1 MRQQSLIEENAEIF
15 QVLHICRRGETM
27 IDRLKGMIDRLQH
40 ELPDMEHLPEPAQ
53 EELAAQIEALL
64 GQFGYRKRSQQGAS
78 SKARKRTKKEW
89 ENPVG
94 AWADM
99 PDTVDEMFEAFEKIR
114 HANPPSPPV
123 ELP

>member
-1 MRQQSLIEENAEIF
+1 
-15 QVLHICRRGETM
+15 M
-27 IDRLKGMIDRLQH
+27 IDRLQGMIDRLQH
-40 ELPDMEHLPEPAQ
+40 ALPDMEQLPEATQ
-53 EELAAQIEALL
+53 EELAAQIETLL
-64 GQFGYRKRSQQGAS
+64 ERLEPPKQGQRGAS
-78 SKARKRTKKEW
+78 LKAKKRTKKEW

-99 PDTVDEMFEAFEKIR
+99 PDTVDEMFEAFDKIR

>member
-1 MRQQSLIEENAEIF
+1 
-15 QVLHICRRGETM
+15 M
-27 IDRLKGMIDRLQH
+27 INRLQGMIDRLLH
-40 ELPDMEHLPEPAQ
+40 AFPDMEQLPETAQ

-64 GQFGYRKRSQQGAS
+64 EQLEYQKRDLPGGS
-78 SKARKRTKKEW
+78 SKAKKRIKKEW

-114 HANPPSPPV
+114 RANPPSPSV

>member
-1 MRQQSLIEENAEIF
+1 
-15 QVLHICRRGETM
+15 M

-40 ELPDMEHLPEPAQ
+40 ALPDMEQLPEPAQ
-53 EELAAQIEALL
+53 EELAVQIEALL
-64 GQFGYRKRSQQGAS
+64 ERLEPRKKGQPGAS
-78 SKARKRTKKEW
+78 SKAKKRTKKEW

-99 PDTVDEMFEAFEKIR
+99 PGTVDEMFEAFEKIR
-114 HANPPSPPV
+114 HTNPPSPPV